1 MAIPGIPQDSS
12 NSGSVFSRIAQGT
25 QRATGSLASA
35 AERAVNQRA
44 GFDVRET
51 ISQGM
56 EVVRGAQ
63 SASEVA
69 DQVVSGAVGGL
80 VDSLLGSASAATQWG
95 HLSPHLIARLYPCN
109 PDGTEK
115 FATPGVSSAILAPI
129 TESNF
134 EAVLNWQSP
143 FEQTGPESKAPA
155 LMAMVQT
162 GQLATVANALQ
173 AFIPGEGQVSQMLS
187 DATSSA
193 RKYAQDL
200 ENRTG
205 ITKLNSRQVFSGMPP
220 VKLSMTLHFRALSDP
235 QTEVMEPYQRLLE
248 WALPQKLAEDG
259 ILPELMSAAKSGSDV
274 IKALFPS
281 LAPQMVGFT
290 YANNRYSP
298 MVIESISNP
307 IDGRLDS
314 SGLPIYRAVQ
324 ITLATLTALDK
335 NDVSKIFRRGI

>member
-1 MAIPGIPQDSS
+1 MAIPGFSQDSDG
-12 NSGSVFSRIAQGT
+12 GSVFSRVAQGA
-25 QRATGSLASA
+25 QRAAGTLAGA
-35 AERAVNQRA
+35 TERAVNQRV

-63 SASEVA
+63 SVSEVA
-69 DQVVSGAVGGL
+69 DQVVSGLVGGL
-80 VDSLLGSASAATQWG
+80 VDSLLGTASTATQWG
-95 HLSPHLIARLYPCN
+95 NLSPHLIARLYPCDAKGAEIIN
-109 PDGTEK
+109 PLGATE
-115 FATPGVSSAILAPI
+115 VLAPI

-134 EAVLNWQSP
+134 EVVLNWQSP

-173 AFIPGEGQVSQMLS
+173 ALIPGEGKAGQLLG
-187 DATSSA
+187 DIAKSA
-193 RKYAQDL
+193 STYASEL
-200 ENRTG
+200 EGRTG
-205 ITKLNSRQVFSGMPP
+205 ITKLNSWQVFSGMPP
-220 VKLSMTLHFRALSDP
+220 IKLSMVMHFRALSDP

-248 WALPQKLAEDG
+248 WALPQELADDG
-259 ILPELMSAAKSGSDV
+259 ILPELIRNANSGSDV
-274 IKALFPS
+274 IKGLFPS
-281 LAPQMVGFT
+281 LAPHMVGFS

-298 MVIESISNP
+298 MVIENISNP

-314 SGLPIYRAVQ
+314 NGLPIYRAVQ